1 MFSRFLASQVQLAH
15 DGPTWHGASLAE
27 NLRGI
32 DAQRAAARPIPEAHS
47 IWEVVLH
54 VTGWTGEV
62 ARRLRERDPRLPES
76 GDWPDVGPVSDAAWS
91 KALSA
96 LEASHRR
103 LAEAVERFA
112 EDRWS
117 EPVGSARDAPLGTG
131 VSFAAMVA
139 GLVQHDAYH
148 GGQIGLLRKALGL

>member
-1 MFSRFLASQVQLAH
+1 MFSPFLASQVHLAH

-32 DAQRAAARPIPEAHS
+32 DAERAAARPIPEAHS
-47 IWEVVLH
+47 IWEIVLH
-54 VTGWTGEV
+54 VTGWTDEV
-62 ARRLRERDPRLPES
+62 ARRLREGDPRLPKS
-76 GDWPDVGPVSDAAWS
+76 GDWPDVGPASDAAWS
-91 KALSA
+91 KALDG

-103 LAEAVERFA
+103 LGDAVGHFA

-117 EPVGSARDAPLGTG
+117 EPVGEARDAPLGTG
-131 VSFAAMVA
+131 VSCAEMVA

-148 GGQIGLLRKALGL
+148 GGQIGLLRKALGV